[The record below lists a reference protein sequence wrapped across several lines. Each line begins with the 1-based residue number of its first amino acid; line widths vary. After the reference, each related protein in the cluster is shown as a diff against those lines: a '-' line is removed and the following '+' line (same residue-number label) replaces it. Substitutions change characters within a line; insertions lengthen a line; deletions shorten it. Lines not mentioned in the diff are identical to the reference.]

1 MHYLNLPREI
11 FDLKNLIVFLRIFVK
26 IVETEAKCGTK
37 KIAPR
42 KIVPD
47 PNPKPTPNPNPGG
60 NILGGN
66 LSWGNSPVTEKCT
79 YTYNSS

>member
-1 MHYLNLPREI
+1 M
-11 FDLKNLIVFLRIFVK
+11 K

-60 NILGGN
+60 NILGAIFRGAILRSPKN
-66 LSWGNSPVTEKCT
+66 VPTPTIPHKMFWGQLTRAGKVSLIADFV
-79 YTYNSS
+79 

>member
-26 IVETEAKCGTK
+26 IVETDAKCGTK
-37 KIAPR
+37 KINPWKIAP
-42 KIVPD
+42 D
-47 PNPKPTPNPNPGG
+47 LNPNPGR

-66 LSWGNSPVTEKCT
+66 LSGGNSPVTEKCT